1 MWSWAARAERE
12 YVSAN
17 NANLANVLPYSRR
30 FALFVD
36 QKEITMRQLA
46 TRIVPWLVVLIVLAA
61 CAAPAPQVVRNAEV
75 AAPAVAP
82 SAGRPAASLADGA
95 DKTAYAPA
103 DTERMIVRTADLSLV
118 VTDTGSALQSVSS
131 LVTGLGG
138 YVADSKAWRQGE
150 QLRATVKLRL
160 PAGQL
165 DSALASIKKLAVRV
179 ERENIGGQDVTE
191 EYSDLGA
198 QLTNL
203 EATEREL
210 RELLAEVRQRTQK
223 AEDIL
228 QVYRELT
235 TIRGEIERVKGRLQ
249 YLDNLTDMATVSV
262 ELVPD
267 VLAKPVV
274 EPGWRPL
281 ETLKNAGR
289 TLVNALKGLV
299 DVLIYLIVLVLPV
312 LVVVGGILFLLIKGL
327 QRLTR
332 GRRTK

>member
-1 MWSWAARAERE
+1 
-12 YVSAN
+12 V
-17 NANLANVLPYSRR
+17 
-30 FALFVD
+30 
-36 QKEITMRQLA
+36 
-46 TRIVPWLVVLIVLAA
+46 
-61 CAAPAPQVVRNAEV
+61 
-75 AAPAVAP
+75 
-82 SAGRPAASLADGA
+82 
-95 DKTAYAPA
+95 YAPA

-118 VTDTGSALQSVSS
+118 VTDTESALQSVSS

-235 TIRGEIERVKGRLQ
+235 TIRGEIEQVKGRLQ